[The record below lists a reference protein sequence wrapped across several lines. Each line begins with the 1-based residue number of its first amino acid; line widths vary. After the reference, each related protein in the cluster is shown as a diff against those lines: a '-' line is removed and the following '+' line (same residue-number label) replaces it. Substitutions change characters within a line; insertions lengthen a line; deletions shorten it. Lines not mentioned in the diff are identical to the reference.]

1 MLSGAE
7 APAAA
12 QPGEWPL
19 VIAATICQD
28 QPALYQAVL
37 QLERA
42 GAAVIERPLA
52 DAAFVLSAR
61 SCVVLH
67 EEEEFQV
74 PAQRS

>member
-7 APAAA
+7 APPSA

-19 VIAATICQD
+19 AIAATICQV

-37 QLERA
+37 RLERA

-52 DAAFVLSAR
+52 DAALVLSVN

-67 EEEEFQV
+67 SEEEFQV
-74 PAQRS
+74 PAQHS